1 MHIGEVDSS
10 TSTTSPPRPPNNFT
24 KITDAPQQWRG
35 DSTSAVSGSTHSS
48 CPWDRPWLPWGVTFR
63 PSAEGWRASRRAV
76 LKGAVLIGVV
86 PTMGFTPMRRAGALS
101 EDPFTLGVA
110 SGDPAPDGAVIWT
123 RLAPRPL
130 ADDGRGGMPDQVV
143 EVEWEVGDD
152 AGFAKVVQRGV
163 TSARPETA
171 HSVHVELT
179 GLRPGAE
186 YFYRFRAAGFLS
198 PAGRTRTAPQPD
210 SLPTQLTI
218 CVVSCANY
226 EDGWFTAYRGVAEE
240 QPDLVVE
247 LGDFIYE
254 DGRGRRGAQVVRRHV
269 GAEPAMTLADYR
281 LRYAQYRT
289 DPDLQAAQAAAPWL
303 VVFDDHEVA
312 NNWADETPE
321 IPQPGFPE
329 RRAAALQAYYEN
341 MPLRSSAQPT
351 GVGIQLYRRVPWGSL
366 AMFHLLDTRQYRT
379 NQPCNDKLPSD
390 CIERLDS
397 TASLT
402 GTEQERWLL
411 DGFAQS
417 SARWDLI
424 AQQVLF
430 SQLDLTQGPGRSF
443 NPDAWDGYV
452 VQRDRVVAALAD
464 SPVRNAV
471 VLTGDIHSHC
481 AAEVWQ
487 RFDDPSSRRVAVELV
502 TTSIS
507 SGGDGSDTKPE
518 IAAVLPENPHIRYF
532 SNRRGYL
539 RARITPEA
547 LRADFRILPYVSR
560 PGAPVDTGASFVVLD
575 GEPVLLQV

>member
-1 MHIGEVDSS
+1 MPLQPKHFWLGRQDSGAW
-10 TSTTSPPRPPNNFT
+10 T
-24 KITDAPQQWRG
+24 RG
-35 DSTSAVSGSTHSS
+35 RDQ
-48 CPWDRPWLPWGVTFR
+48 
-63 PSAEGWRASRRAV
+63 GWRASRRAV
-76 LKGAVLIGVV
+76 LKGAALIGAV
-86 PTMGFTPMRRAGALS
+86 PTLGFTTVRRAAALLD
-101 EDPFTLGVA
+101 DPFTLGVA

-130 ADDGRGGMPDQVV
+130 AEDGRGGMPD
-143 EVEWEVGDD
+143 ETYDVEWEVADD
-152 AGFAKVVQRGV
+152 ARFARVVQRGV
-163 TSARPETA
+163 SAARPENA
-171 HSVHVELT
+171 HSVHVELA

-186 YFYRFRAAGFLS
+186 YFYRFRTAGFVS

-210 SLPTQLTI
+210 SLAPQLTI
-218 CVVSCANY
+218 CAVSCANY
-226 EDGWFTAYRGVAEE
+226 EDGWFTAYRGVADE

-254 DGRGRRGAQVVRRHV
+254 DGRGRRGKPVVRRHV
-269 GAEPAMTLADYR
+269 GAEPAMSLADYR

-321 IPQPGFPE
+321 IPQSGFPE

-341 MPLRSSAQPT
+341 MPLRPSARPT
-351 GVGIQLYRRVPWGSL
+351 GTDMQLYRRVPWGGL
-366 AMFHLLDTRQYRT
+366 ATFHLLDTRQYRT
-379 NQPCNDKLPSD
+379 DQPCGDKLASE
-390 CIERLDS
+390 CAERFDPA
-397 TASLT
+397 ASLT
-402 GTEQERWLL
+402 GIDQERWLL

-430 SQLDLTQGPGRSF
+430 AQLDLTPGAGRSV

-481 AAEVWQ
+481 AAEIWQ

-502 TTSIS
+502 TTSIA
-507 SGGDGSDTKPE
+507 SGGDGSDTRPE

-532 SNRRGYL
+532 SNRRGYV
-539 RARITPEA
+539 RARITPDA

-560 PGAPVDTGASFVVLD
+560 PGAPVQTGASFVVPD
-575 GEPVLLQV
+575 GDAVLLSV